1 MELFIVGGEWFQ
13 TDLVIN
19 VIGWVHLGKN
29 FSFNLSFVASYNY
42 LLQSISVKLMHQ
54 LLCLINGYLFF
65 SFLEQVFDDEKN
77 GNRKKT
83 PESKRSGDEILGFDL
98 VFVG

>member
-1 MELFIVGGEWFQ
+1 M
-13 TDLVIN
+13 
-19 VIGWVHLGKN
+19 
-29 FSFNLSFVASYNY
+29 
-42 LLQSISVKLMHQ
+42 KLMHQ

-98 VFVG
+98 VFIG